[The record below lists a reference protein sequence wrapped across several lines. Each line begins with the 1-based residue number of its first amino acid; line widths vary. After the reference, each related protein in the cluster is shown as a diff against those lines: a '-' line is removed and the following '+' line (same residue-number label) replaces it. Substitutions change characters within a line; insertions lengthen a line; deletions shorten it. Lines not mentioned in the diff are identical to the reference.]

1 MEDIQNSATNYVDLA
16 GQSPIPPAVASASLL
31 YVGMSSPT
39 AIASK
44 IGSSGGS
51 SLFSKSATITKPT
64 RSTCLLF
71 GAANALGGWIIYDGD
86 VTNGAGF
93 TFAWSALYLVV
104 NGRPSMRSML
114 RGRMSPVALSVLALG
129 NAGIYGKQFFW
140 PSAQSAL

>member
-1 MEDIQNSATNYVDLA
+1 MEDIQQTATNYVDLA
-16 GQSPIPPAVASASLL
+16 GQSPLPPLAASALLL

-51 SLFSKSATITKPT
+51 SLFSKLSTLTKPT
-64 RSTCLLF
+64 RATCLLF
-71 GAANALGGWIIYDGD
+71 GAANALGSYIIYDGD

-93 TFAWSALYLVV
+93 TFAWLTLYLIV
-104 NGRPSMRSML
+104 NGRPSFRSML

-140 PSAQSAL
+140 PTKKIL

>member
-1 MEDIQNSATNYVDLA
+1 MEDIQQTATNYVDLA
-16 GQSPIPPAVASASLL
+16 GQSPLPPLAASALLL

-51 SLFSKSATITKPT
+51 SLFSKLSTLTKPT
-64 RSTCLLF
+64 RATCLLF
-71 GAANALGGWIIYDGD
+71 GAANALGSYIIYDGD

-93 TFAWSALYLVV
+93 TFAWLTLYLIV
-104 NGRPSMRSML
+104 NGRPSFRSML

-140 PSAQSAL
+140 PTKKLL

>member
-1 MEDIQNSATNYVDLA
+1 MEDIQQTATNYVDLA
-16 GQSPIPPAVASASLL
+16 GQSPLPPLAASASLL

-51 SLFSKSATITKPT
+51 SSFSKSSTLTKPT
-64 RSTCLLF
+64 RATCLLF
-71 GAANALGGWIIYDGD
+71 GAANALGSYIIYDGD

-93 TFAWSALYLVV
+93 TFAWSTLYLIV
-104 NGRPSMRSML
+104 NGRPSFRSML

-140 PSAQSAL
+140 PTKKLL